1 VILLPVRIL
10 TDSGCDLPL
19 HYLEEN
25 HVTLFPLKVL
35 LNNQEY
41 EDLLTIESKT
51 IFNAIRSGQVPKTSQ
66 VSPVLFEE
74 SFTDMALHN
83 EDGIYIAF
91 SSQLSG
97 TYQTAVMMYEQVK
110 EKYPDFNLT
119 IIDSKCASLGC
130 GLIVREAVRLSN
142 DGAAH
147 EEIVKRANFL
157 SSHMEHLFTVEDLD
171 YLAKGGRVSKAS
183 AFLGGLLNIKPLL
196 NVEDG
201 KLVPIEKIRGKK
213 KLMNRIIEVMK
224 ERGVRFEEQT
234 VGISH
239 ADVETTALEMKQL
252 IQTELHAKEVT
263 ITEIGGVIG
272 SHTCPGTIAIFF
284 LNELPSN

>member
-1 VILLPVRIL
+1 MILLPVRIL

-272 SHTCPGTIAIFF
+272 SHTGPGTIAIFF